1 MVFTN
6 VINPRSNVNRKS
18 EYKLTY
24 LERGVT
30 VGANAT
36 IVCGTRLGKF
46 AFVGAGTVVT
56 KDVPA
61 YALVTGVPARITG
74 WMSEH
79 GLKLQFDAEGYATC
93 EGSGERYQKV
103 GQTVTKIA

>member
-1 MVFTN
+1 M
-6 VINPRSNVNRKS
+6 
-18 EYKLTY
+18 ETY

-36 IVCGTRLGKF
+36 IVCGARLGKF

-56 KDVPA
+56 KNVPA
-61 YALVTGVPARITG
+61 YALVTGVPGRISG

-79 GLKLQFDAEGYATC
+79 GFKLKFDAEGFATC
-93 EGSGERYQKV
+93 EGSKERYQKID
-103 GQTVTKIA
+103 QIVTKIS